1 MLAVVRQEQFNR
13 YSEAFNFFQSKPV
26 NAIIRGQK
34 ASFVILFRDL
44 ELLDDTTEYFKR
56 YYSTRETSSRL
67 QKLISTPFP
76 QVQTTT
82 IST

>member
-1 MLAVVRQEQFNR
+1 MVRQEQFNR

-56 YYSTRETSSRL
+56 YYSTLS
-67 QKLISTPFP
+67 LIH
-76 QVQTTT
+76 
-82 IST
+82 I